1 MLSKKELIDKFQKW
15 GWTLVPLQD
24 NVKKPKSKKINGE
37 WRWKKKF
44 GVEWSNDELLSAS
57 RLGVEHDESGIIDI
71 DFDDPIARKF
81 MHLLP
86 ETLTIGK
93 EVKDE

>member
-1 MLSKKELIDKFQKW
+1 MQKSHSNLIKKFQEW

-24 NVKKPKSKKINGE
+24 NVKKPKTKKINGE
-37 WRWKKKF
+37 WKSKKKV
-44 GVEWSNDELLSAS
+44 GVDWSNDELLAAS
-57 RLGVEHDESGIIDI
+57 RLGVDHAESGIIDI

-93 EVKDE
+93 EVDE